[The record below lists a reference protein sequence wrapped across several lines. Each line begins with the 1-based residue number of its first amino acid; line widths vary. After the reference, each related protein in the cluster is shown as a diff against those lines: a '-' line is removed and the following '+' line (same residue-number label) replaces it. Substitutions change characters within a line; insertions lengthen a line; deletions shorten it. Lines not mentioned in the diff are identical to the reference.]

1 MLDLV
6 TFIFH
11 RNEAN
16 QTSCREYFW
25 VQSQDKQSPINEVNF
40 DNVCVSGEVSK
51 YDIISQEQKVIMS
64 GHGRVYCIDIKDDI
78 LVVGLPSG
86 LIR

>member
-1 MLDLV
+1 M
-6 TFIFH
+6 
-11 RNEAN
+11 
-16 QTSCREYFW
+16 
-25 VQSQDKQSPINEVNF
+25 NF